1 LKVKQRDSSTVSA
14 SILGVHSLN
23 SQASDQSLGNLL
35 ATFRG
40 SPIEAPTWV
49 FIFLPGAFVIS
60 GAFVYGMYLAFTTY
74 QQHGSALA
82 VSRSQPWI
90 IFAALYF
97 IILAAYFIYRLLV
110 SLQRIQIFQNG
121 LGIRNFFFRNNQFL
135 WSDIAGI
142 SSTAVKLTIFGKPIS
157 TNPSG
162 KIFPSA
168 GKPVDISRGYRGVPK
183 ITEIVKSKIYPQ
195 AWSQIQADIRSHD
208 PINFGRITIDH
219 QGMHVSGKNYN
230 WDSIQRL
237 HTNSGYLVVE
247 LRDNSSRKVPTIDIP
262 NLELLLEA
270 VDMGFN

>member
-1 LKVKQRDSSTVSA
+1 M
-14 SILGVHSLN
+14 N
-23 SQASDQSLGNLL
+23 SPASDQSLGNLL

-49 FIFLPGAFVIS
+49 FVFLPGAFVIT
-60 GAFVYGMYLAFTTY
+60 GAFAYGIYLAISTY

-97 IILAAYFIYRLLV
+97 IFLAAYLIYRILV

-121 LGIRNFFFRNNQFL
+121 LGIRNFFLRQNQFL

-142 SSTAVKLTIFGKPIS
+142 SSSAVKVTFFGKPIS

-162 KIFPSA
+162 KIFPLA
-168 GKPVDISRGYRGVPK
+168 NKPVDISRGYRGVPK
-183 ITEIVKSKIYPQ
+183 ITEIVKSRIYPQ
-195 AWSQIQADIRSHD
+195 AWSQIKTDLRNHN
-208 PINFGRITIDH
+208 PISFGRITIDH
-219 QGMHVSGKNYN
+219 QGMRISGKDYD

-237 HTNSGYLVVE
+237 YTSSGFLVVE
-247 LRDNSSRKVPTIDIP
+247 LHDNSSRKVPAIDIP

-270 VDMGFN
+270 VDMGFY